1 MRVRLCKTS
10 VALHWNLIS
19 SFINL
24 ISTHINLDQPYIN
37 FYQPCI
43 NLYQYK
49 PTLSPGCTCVL
60 FTSAI
65 CDTNRR
71 CRCMVQHCE
80 QGFKYRVTRVGSWYD
95 QSDHNPQ
102 DQHGDAPRDNDR
114 QHGQAPKTI
123 SFLVTAGPRWAASR
137 LRPACHTA
145 SGRLKYTTS
154 PYDSSAAAGIIMM
167 AGYHG
172 NGCGDDD
179 TESCSRRRRRR
190 KSRSASL

>member
-95 QSDHNPQ
+95 QSDHNPL
-102 DQHGDAPRDNDR
+102 
-114 QHGQAPKTI
+114 PKF
-123 SFLVTAGPRWAASR
+123 SKAAW
-137 LRPACHTA
+137 TW
-145 SGRLKYTTS
+145 
-154 PYDSSAAAGIIMM
+154 
-167 AGYHG
+167 
-172 NGCGDDD
+172 
-179 TESCSRRRRRR
+179 
-190 KSRSASL
+190 SASTGAVTRVFHCRCVCARAIASASASVCVCVGGGASVTSQ